1 MADDDGRRLARES
14 EAKVEQLLQEVS
26 RLQAQ
31 VESFAKTSQQ
41 GEVASSNPL
50 ASAVEAAQQVPDAK
64 WRGTDRLV
72 PPGNFHQVT
81 AVRCLDND
89 SPAQR
94 RVLRALSSFAVL
106 ALQMQVLI
114 GVTAGASN
122 ESCRSNV
129 DCGPGWICAARGAC
143 VLCLDN
149 GVNDGKTAW
158 WADDATNATAFCS
171 QPNLADYPDGV
182 AGCDACYDPA
192 IGSDTWNRG
201 RNSAQEIHDAVS
213 IMRSVDW
220 LALVLVSLVV
230 GLNIAS
236 ELEDIKLCQFLAQQR
251 GGESESSLA
260 ASPAWV
266 RPALFMLAAARQFG
280 FLPMVSQSIPALVM
294 WRGSDALSICF
305 NGLAVLFL
313 LEIDDILF
321 AHFMP
326 SSARAEILRTGR
338 PIIGEAEANLL
349 AVTKPLHAVVVAFVI
364 VSQILIAGLTSRW
377 QHGMPMMFGAFWLC
391 GLAEAATNKT
401 GNDENVVDSSFGK
414 RFGVVLVSAL
424 LGLGWLAVMAVTSGE
439 MYEMHDDNGASRSSE

>member
-1 MADDDGRRLARES
+1 MADEARLDS
-14 EAKVEQLLQEVS
+14 EAKVEQLLIEVS

-31 VESFAKTSQQ
+31 VESLAKTSQQ
-41 GEVASSNPL
+41 SETSSNPL
-50 ASAVEAAQQVPDAK
+50 ATAVGAEQQVADAK
-64 WRGTDRLV
+64 WQGTDRLV
-72 PPGNFHQVT
+72 PPGNFHQAT
-81 AVRCLDND
+81 AVSCLDND
-89 SPAQR
+89 SPTQK
-94 RVLRALSSFAVL
+94 RVLRVLSSFAVL

-114 GVTAGASN
+114 GVMAGASN
-122 ESCRSNV
+122 ESCRNNV

-192 IGSDTWNRG
+192 IGSDTWNLG

-220 LALVLVSLVV
+220 LALLLVSLVV
-230 GLNIAS
+230 GLSIAS

-251 GGESESSLA
+251 GRESESSSN
-260 ASPAWV
+260 ASPSWV
-266 RPALFMLAAARQFG
+266 RSVLFILAAARQFG
-280 FLPMVSQSIPALVM
+280 FLPIVLQTIPALVM

-338 PIIGEAEANLL
+338 PTIGEAEAYLL
-349 AVTKPLHAVVVAFVI
+349 AVTKPLHTVVVAFVI
-364 VSQILIAGLTSRW
+364 VSQIVIAGLTRRW

-391 GLAEAATNKT
+391 GLVEAAINRT
-401 GNDENVVDSSFGK
+401 GENAKVVDSFAGT
-414 RFGVVLVSAL
+414 RFGLVLVSAL
-424 LGLGWLAVMAVTSGE
+424 LGLVWLAMMAVASGQ
-439 MYEMHDDNGASRSSE
+439 MYEMHDDDGASRFSE